1 MIPMPDIEPS
11 GTYRPQ
17 FRLRR
22 RGLVRALDLF
32 PRLKTRLADLLR
44 PALERVFDPGLVTT
58 ERVIEYPFVFQ
69 NLDGVKGLVLDIGCC
84 GSRLPIALASRG
96 FRVIGVDISPYPYR
110 HPNLRVVCGD
120 AVRLPF
126 ATGTLAAVLAISVI
140 EHVGLGHY
148 GDPSAGAGDLAAARE
163 ISRVLTPGGRAL
175 ITVPFG
181 TALTDDWKR
190 VYDPPRLA
198 RLLAPFSVLG
208 VEYAVG
214 REGLW
219 TPSSEGE
226 ACSIDWTGPDR
237 AVALVVAT
245 RPLGAAGAT

>member
-1 MIPMPDIEPS
+1 MPELEPS

-17 FRLRR
+17 YRFRW
-22 RGLVRALDLF
+22 RGLVRVLDRF
-32 PRLKTRLADLLR
+32 PRLKSRLADYVRGVLQK
-44 PALERVFDPGLVTT
+44 VFAPGLVTT

-69 NLDGVKGLVLDIGCC
+69 NLERGMGPILDIGCC
-84 GSRLPIALASRG
+84 YSRLPIALASSG
-96 FRVIGVDISPYPYR
+96 FRVVGVDFNPYPDR
-110 HPNLRVVCGD
+110 HPNFRAVRGD
-120 AVRLPF
+120 AARLPF
-126 ATGTLAAVLAISVI
+126 AAGSFGAVLAISVI

-148 GDPSAGAGDLAAARE
+148 GDPSAGAGDLVAARE
-163 ISRVLTPGGRAL
+163 ISRVLRPGGRAL

-190 VYDPPRLA
+190 VYDSPRLA